1 MIVKQKDKPVK
12 SAYGVEFKALA
23 TGDRI
28 MCTIMRFKKGGKVPK
43 HKHPAEQVGYLIK
56 GKFKLWIND
65 EMIGILEPGDSYA
78 IKSGEIHSMEML
90 ENSEWVDMF
99 SPPRE
104 EYMDK

>member
-1 MIVKQKDKPVK
+1 MIIKQENKPVK
-12 SAYGVEFKALA
+12 KAYGVEFKALA

-28 MCTIMRFKKGGKVPK
+28 MCTIMRFKKDGKVPK

-65 EMIGILEPGDSYA
+65 EMIGILESGDSYV
-78 IKSGEIHSMEML
+78 IKSSDFHSMEML
-90 ENSEWVDMF
+90 EDSEWVDMF
-99 SPPRE
+99 SPPRG